1 MPASHLRNPA
11 RAFTLVELLVV
22 IGIVALLI
30 SVLLPTL
37 ASARFSARSVKC
49 LSNQRQLGQAG
60 MLQVQDIKRL
70 QTTTDTWWFSDAQ
83 RSRSGLLTRT
93 DKTDPANPEIIVLD
107 WISALER
114 YIGDEKDHVVGNQR
128 ISGVFECPNDK
139 WLDQDPQGYMPGNN
153 FHAATAP
160 FTDYVRASYGIN
172 VDVTA
177 DVFQGRGRY
186 NQGSEVGVWRGPN
199 PYDPNNPHI
208 GQPAAGK
215 LTRVKSAATT
225 MLLADCGVRP
235 YAGTY
240 NFMLDRNDLL
250 AYTTNSMSGDV
261 SLGGT
266 LAGIMETP
274 HLRGRVPLDRHDRG
288 AREPRRPPGSEDDPY
303 SVDAGKN
310 GKINV
315 TFLDGSARP
324 VERGEFKDVK
334 VTPYEA
340 GPDPKTL
347 P

>member
-1 MPASHLRNPA
+1 MHANPSRLSR

-37 ASARFSARSVKC
+37 ASARFSARGVKC

-70 QTTTDTWWFSDAQ
+70 QTTTDTWWFSDSQ

-93 DKTDPANPEIIVLD
+93 DKTDPNNPEIIVLD

-114 YIGDEKDHVVGNQR
+114 YVGDEKDHVIGNQR
-128 ISGVFECPNDK
+128 ISPVFECPNDK
-139 WLDQDPQGYMPGNN
+139 WLDQDPQGYLPGNN

-177 DVFQGRGRY
+177 DVFTQNGERRGRY
-186 NQGSEVGVWRGPN
+186 NQGGEVGVWRGPN
-199 PYDPNNPHI
+199 TYPNHQYV
-208 GQPAAGK
+208 GEPAAGK

-225 MLLADCGVRP
+225 LLLADCGVRP
-235 YAGTY
+235 YDPAVTT
-240 NFMLDRNDLL
+240 MLDRGDLL
-250 AYTTNSMSGDV
+250 AYTTNYMEYSGDPEWEEM
-261 SLGGT
+261 GGT
-266 LAGIMETP
+266 LEGV
-274 HLRGRVPLDRHDRG
+274 LRTSWLRSRIPLDRHDRG
-288 AREPRRPPGSEDDPY
+288 ATEP
-303 SVDAGKN
+303 SVADAGSG

-340 GPDPKTL
+340 GPKP
-347 P
+347 